1 MHTSITLTF
10 KGKTLTI
17 DKMVID
23 TGASHTLLSADIV
36 ADLGVYFENHDEII
50 NAFGIGGEEV
60 CFRKTF
66 EKIQLGTFHT
76 KNIKLDVGTLHEQ
89 WNINGLIGLDL
100 LKEAN
105 MMIDLKQ
112 MKMYAQ

>member
-1 MHTSITLTF
+1 M
-10 KGKTLTI
+10 TI
-17 DKMVID
+17 DKMVVD
-23 TGASHTLLSADIV
+23 TGASHSLLSADIV
-36 ADLGVYFENHDEII
+36 ADLGVYFENQDEMV
-50 NAFGIGGEEV
+50 NSYGIGGEEV

-66 EKIQLGTFHT
+66 ENVELGTFYT
-76 KNIKLDVGTLHEQ
+76 ENMKLDVGTLHEQ

-100 LKEAN
+100 LKAAN